1 MIDIEIACNS
11 LTSCINAFEAGAT
24 RVELFENLADG
35 GCTPSA
41 GLIMASQKL
50 DIPKYVMIRPRGGH
64 FYYNSME
71 IDMMLHDIEICKQ
84 ANIQGIVFGCLTAS
98 GNIDLSTNKMLLEAW
113 GGPATFHRAI
123 DRTLDLFESAKA
135 ITELGFER
143 ILSSGGQLVAEDGIE
158 NLRKMQKEF
167 GKHIHI
173 MPGSGI
179 TSKNAVSIL
188 RDTGCTNIHATC
200 KSISPSNIGTTNPI
214 FANTDI
220 ECQSDYNNIKDL
232 VNPIKNYQNSL
243 N

>member
-64 FYYNSME
+64 FCYNSME

-123 DRTLDLFESAKA
+123 DRTQDLFESAKA
-135 ITELGFER
+135 ITDLGFER
-143 ILSSGGQLVAEDGIE
+143 ILSSGGHLVAEDGLE

-188 RDTGCTNIHATC
+188 RDTGCSSIHATC
-200 KSISPSNIGTTNPI
+200 KVTVPSKKGTTNPI

-220 ECQSDYNNIKDL
+220 EIFSELTEIRNLIEAIEKWYL
-232 VNPIKNYQNSL
+232 TNS
-243 N
+243 

>member
-50 DIPKYVMIRPRGGH
+50 NIPKYVMIRPRGGH
-64 FYYNSME
+64 FCYNSME

-98 GNIDLSTNKMLLEAW
+98 GNIDLSTNKLLLEAW

-123 DRTLDLFESAKA
+123 DRTQDLFESAKA
-135 ITELGFER
+135 ITDLGFER
-143 ILSSGGQLVAEDGIE
+143 ILSSGGQLVAEDGLE
-158 NLRKMQKEF
+158 NLRKLQKEF

-188 RDTGCTNIHATC
+188 RDTGCSSIHATC
-200 KSISPSNIGTTNPI
+200 KVTVPSKKGTTNSI
-214 FANTDI
+214 FAHTDI
-220 ECQSDYNNIKDL
+220 ETFSELTEIRNLIEAIEKWYL
-232 VNPIKNYQNSL
+232 TNS
-243 N
+243 